1 MITSSEIQRRLWNG
15 ANELRGSMDAS
26 RYKDYMLGLMFYKF
40 LSDKTLQ
47 TAKVDLNVD
56 FSGDELVQCYQESYE
71 KYGKALPEMI
81 QKGNGYVI
89 LPEHLYQSWV
99 ININKGNFSLQSV
112 TDSLNAFEQSI
123 IGSAAKDDF
132 VGLFSGSTL
141 DLTDTALGSNLKA
154 RSDSIKS
161 LIMLFA
167 DLNMIEL
174 QKNDVLGDAY
184 EYLIGQF
191 AMESG
196 KKAGEFYTPHQV
208 SEVIAQIIVKST
220 KITSIYDPTVGSGS
234 LLLTVKNHLNEEEQK
249 NLHYYGQELN
259 TATYNLTRMNLL
271 LHDVK
276 PSAMTIRNNDT
287 LAQDWPEDED
297 RPNEGIL
304 FDAVVMNPPY
314 SYHPWNKSGLTA
326 SDPRFSVAG
335 ILPPDNK
342 GDYAFLLHGLYHVGT
357 GGAMGIVL
365 PHGVLF
371 RGGAEGEIR
380 QRLIEKNYID
390 TIIGLPANL
399 FTNTGIPVVVIIL
412 KKNRPID
419 APILLIDASKG
430 FVKQGK
436 QNALRERDI
445 AKIVDT
451 YTNRT
456 GEAGYS
462 CLASRQDIMDNEYNL
477 NIPRYVTALVEDM
490 PHDVDAHL
498 FGGIP
503 VTNIQSLAVLPA
515 IVPDIL
521 QHACEELRPGY
532 VGLVKSIEELRTEI
546 LQDERV
552 LGKTKQLQGEA
563 THFVNV
569 YWDTLRGIGK
579 ENTVEIHQFKEL
591 MLSHMKDILQHY
603 TYIDIYSGY
612 QVIADIWRTSLEH
625 DLKIIS
631 ESDFYTA
638 GRLREPNM
646 VTKGTGDK
654 KREEQDGWNGLIVA
668 NDLVEKQLYSSE
680 RQAIENKKNRVNDLD
695 NELADLLE
703 RAKVEDSE
711 EETILG
717 DTLSE
722 DKNSF
727 QRKVVKAFLKKAVKG
742 TTAYTLLA
750 QVEDIFAEGTKF
762 NKEIKADERELKNV
776 VEERILQLTEDEIDQ
791 LMYEK
796 WFGHTVQE
804 ITALV
809 GIPILKDLDMLKL
822 LQDRYAD
829 TLDDIDKELLDLEA
843 QFAEL
848 QKDLVVQL

>member
-1 MITSSEIQRRLWNG
+1 
-15 ANELRGSMDAS
+15 MDAS

-47 TAKVDLNVD
+47 TAKGVLNIKV
-56 FSGDELVQCYQESYE
+56 SGDELVQSYKESYE
-71 KYGKALPEMI
+71 KYGKALPDMI
-81 QKGNGYVI
+81 QKENGYVI

-99 ININKGNFSLQSV
+99 ISINKGNFSLQSV

-123 IGSAAKDDF
+123 IGSSAKDDF

-220 KITSIYDPTVGSGS
+220 IITSIYDPTVGSGS
-234 LLLTVKNHLNEEEQK
+234 LLLTVKNHLNEEAQK
-249 NLHYYGQELN
+249 SLHYYGQELN
-259 TATYNLTRMNLL
+259 TATFNLTRMNLL

-287 LAQDWPEDED
+287 LAQDWPEDPD

-314 SYHPWNKSGLTA
+314 SYHPWNKSGLKA
-326 SDPRFSVAG
+326 SDPRFHIAG
-335 ILPPDNK
+335 VLPPDNK
-342 GDYAFLLHGLYHVGT
+342 GDYAFLLHGLYHVGKK
-357 GGAMGIVL
+357 GAMGIVL

-371 RGGAEGEIR
+371 RSGAEGDIR

-390 TIIGLPANL
+390 TIVGLPANL
-399 FTNTGIPVVVIIL
+399 FTNTGIPVIIIIL

-419 APILLIDASKG
+419 APVLLIDASKG
-430 FVKQGK
+430 FIKQGK

-451 YTNRT
+451 YANRT
-456 GEAGYS
+456 EEAGYS
-462 CLASRQDIMDNEYNL
+462 CLASRQDIIDNEYNL
-477 NIPRYVTALVEDM
+477 NIPRYVASASDEI

-503 VTNIQSLAVLPA
+503 AANVHSLTVLPV
-515 IVPDIL
+515 IVPNIL
-521 QHACEELRPGY
+521 QQACEELRPGY
-532 VGLVKSIEELRTEI
+532 VKLVKSIETLQSEI
-546 LQDERV
+546 LQDARI
-552 LGKTKQLQGEA
+552 LGKTKQLEGEA
-563 THFVNV
+563 KQFVDF
-569 YWDTLRGIGK
+569 YWDTLRGISK
-579 ENTVEIHQFKEL
+579 DNSIEVHQFKET
-591 MLSHMKDILQHY
+591 MLTTMKNILQHY
-603 TYIDIYSGY
+603 DYIDIYSGY

-625 DLKIIS
+625 DLKIIN
-631 ESDFYTA
+631 ESDFYSV

-646 VTKGTGDK
+646 VTKGAGDK

-668 NDLVEKQLYSSE
+668 NVLVEKQLYGAE
-680 RQAIENKKNRVNDLD
+680 RQAIEDKKNQQSELEG
-695 NELADLLE
+695 ELADLLE

-711 EETILG
+711 EENVLG
-717 DTLSE
+717 DTLND
-722 DKNSF
+722 DKESF
-727 QRKVVKAFLKKAVKG
+727 QRKNVKAALKYAAKG
-742 TTAYTLLA
+742 TPAYLLLA
-750 QVEDIFAEGTKF
+750 QVENLFAEAARL
-762 NKEIKADERELKNV
+762 NKEIKADERTLKNA
-776 VEERILQLTEDEIDQ
+776 VEERILHLTNAEIDQ
-791 LMYEK
+791 LMFEK
-796 WFGHTVQE
+796 WFGYTIQN
-804 ITALV
+804 ITELV
-809 GIPILKDLDMLKL
+809 EQPVLNDLATLQL
-822 LQDRYAD
+822 LQNRYAD
-829 TLDDIDKELLDLEA
+829 TLDDIDEELSELEA

-848 QKDLVVQL
+848 QKDLVVKL